1 MVYPTI
7 IPLFTMFFTIKSP
20 FSYGKPIRLIKL
32 TGMETLKDHRG
43 TSAACQ
49 ACKSSKESCQ
59 WPLPT
64 AMPGREQQVYN
75 REQVIY
81 IYIYSMYV
89 CICIYIYIWITYIAL
104 CHISLSDTY
113 IYIYIYYCIY
123 CHFISIY
130 YKLYNYYVKR
140 IHNYHSHH
148 IKAIISITF
157 GSNVG
162 HHM

>member
-1 MVYPTI
+1 MVYPII

-32 TGMETLKDHRG
+32 TGMESHTDHRG

-49 ACKSSKESCQ
+49 ACKSSRESCQ

-81 IYIYSMYV
+81 ICIYIHSMYV
-89 CICIYIYIWITYIAL
+89 
-104 CHISLSDTY
+104 Y
-113 IYIYIYYCIY
+113 IYIYMDHLDSFIMSYIMKVILIYIYCYCIY
-123 CHFISIY
+123 YHFTSIY

-140 IHNYHSHH
+140 IHNYHNHH

-157 GSNVG
+157 GSNVA

>member
-1 MVYPTI
+1 MFTLKTHELWSQIKRTVSHNQMVYPTI

-81 IYIYSMYV
+81 IYIQYV
-89 CICIYIYIWITYIAL
+89 CMYMYIYIWITYIAL

-113 IYIYIYYCIY
+113 IYILLYILS
-123 CHFISIY
+123 F
-130 YKLYNYYVKR
+130 YKYIL
-140 IHNYHSHH
+140 
-148 IKAIISITF
+148 
-157 GSNVG
+157 
-162 HHM
+162 